1 MPTTRPQTSKVSCA
15 AGPARPDGELK
26 RNGDVG
32 SSRCPSRARAREL
45 SAIEVNA
52 TREFSAVSI
61 GVVSKSTPWLI
72 LSSAGAA
79 AATSAFVR
87 SETRA
92 PACAPNR
99 NKMKKLLATSANR
112 CPGGA
117 SGLLCWRSAALGLAR
132 ACGKSVPLRQTRSEL
147 AGIGARRAR
156 ARDHSQ
162 YGQRPDMGNET
173 PCRPSIKRSPSG
185 RRATEGMHSPRR
197 REKIAAHLCWTRW
210 VFRIAAPTVYLGST
224 KLPSR
229 TIPHWLSI
237 MYASHLSNP

>member
-45 SAIEVNA
+45 GAIKVNA
-52 TREFSAVSI
+52 TLNR
-61 GVVSKSTPWLI
+61 G
-72 LSSAGAA
+72 LSMRPVGDDPVA
-79 AATSAFVR
+79 
-87 SETRA
+87 A
-92 PACAPNR
+92 PAPCGRERQHQRQQRSPESPSSIVAP
-99 NKMKKLLATSANR
+99 KMKKFWRRRPTAAQAVPRRL
-112 CPGGA
+112 CGA
-117 SGLLCWRSAALGLAR
+117 GALPRTRVREIRAIKTNALRAR
-132 ACGKSVPLRQTRSEL
+132 WN
-147 AGIGARRAR
+147 RRAPPR

-185 RRATEGMHSPRR
+185 TEGMHSPRR